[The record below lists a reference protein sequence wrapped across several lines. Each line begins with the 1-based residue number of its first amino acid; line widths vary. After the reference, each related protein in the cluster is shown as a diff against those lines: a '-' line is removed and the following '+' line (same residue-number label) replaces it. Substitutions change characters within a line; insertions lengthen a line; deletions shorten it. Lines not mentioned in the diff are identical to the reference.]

1 LYLFPAHQ
9 SNLMMLSS
17 YVLTTEIKSAHL
29 LLNNTISSSYE
40 LMYDVAAKNLEQQ
53 LLATSKYDSRLS
65 CPGCGGEDF
74 YIYRN
79 NNIAPFDDNSNNK
92 LYEMVVECKNSQ
104 CQIVTQTF
112 ALKVK
117 YQEDKSQD
125 FKIIGNQIII
135 NVFECSECGDYGEK
149 YRELTRYAHTTCIKY
164 EPPHFVEWQCPKHPS
179 AKTIHIDEYIED
191 MLPI

>member
-1 LYLFPAHQ
+1 
-9 SNLMMLSS
+9 
-17 YVLTTEIKSAHL
+17 
-29 LLNNTISSSYE
+29 
-40 LMYDVAAKNLEQQ
+40 MYDPAAEQQ
-53 LLATSKYDSRLS
+53 LMAISKHGSRLT
-65 CPGCGGEDF
+65 CPGCGGEEF

-79 NNIAPFDDNSNNK
+79 NNIASVDDDNN
-92 LYEMVVECKNSQ
+92 EMVVECKNSQ

-135 NVFECSECGDYGEK
+135 NLFECSECGEYGEK
-149 YRELTRYAHTTCIKY
+149 YRELTRYAHTTFIKY
-164 EPPHFVEWQCPKHPS
+164 DPPHFEEWQCPKHPDV
-179 AKTIHIDEYIED
+179 KTIHIDEYIED